1 MKTIKR
7 LLRFIFRKNIN
18 DKAFM
23 EAVLLELNLL
33 KKHLSKYE
41 KEALNVDLFHE
52 GSWSSCIYGQA
63 TGDGRSHRAKEL
75 MDECAIVSCSG
86 RYSNRRAYKSKN
98 AWLCVNKFNE
108 NSDWFRDLNHMSAL
122 EGYLIP
128 LDSKSSE
135 VRRVFDFLTQ
145 ERLSI
150 ELEGVYSFH
159 NINKKD

>member
-7 LLRFIFRKNIN
+7 FLRFIGLRKNIN

-33 KKHLSKYE
+33 KKHLSKCE
-41 KEALNVDLFHE
+41 KEALNIYLFHG
-52 GSWSSCIYGQA
+52 GSWSNCIYGQA
-63 TGDGRSHRAKEL
+63 TGDARSHRTKEL

-98 AWLCVNKFNE
+98 SWLTKKLTGK
-108 NSDWFRDLNHMSAL
+108 WLRDLDYMSAL
-122 EGYLIP
+122 EGYLIS

-150 ELEGVYSFH
+150 ELEGVHSFH
-159 NINKKD
+159 NLNKKN